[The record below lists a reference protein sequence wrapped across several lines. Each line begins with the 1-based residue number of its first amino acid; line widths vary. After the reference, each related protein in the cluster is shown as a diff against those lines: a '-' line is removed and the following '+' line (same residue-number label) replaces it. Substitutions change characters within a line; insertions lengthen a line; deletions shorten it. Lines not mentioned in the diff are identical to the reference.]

1 MRVSHSTGRLRHLS
15 GLSLIEMVVAVAI
28 SSIIFAA
35 VASFAT
41 FTARRFVSTGNYADL
56 DRASRNALDMM
67 TRDIRAAKSMT
78 AFTTNKLTMTAFD
91 NSTLIYE
98 YSPSSGKLTRKASTA
113 ETVLLEQ
120 CDYLSFQVFQRRPM
134 PGFQFFPAT
143 NSAGNYDPSIA
154 KLVDVSWRCS
164 RKILGQKMNTE
175 SVQTAKIVMRN

>member
-1 MRVSHSTGRLRHLS
+1 
-15 GLSLIEMVVAVAI
+15 MVVAVAI

-56 DRASRNALDMM
+56 DRASRNALDIL
-67 TRDIRAAKSMT
+67 TRDIRMAKSMN

-91 NSTLIYE
+91 DTTLIYE
-98 YSPSSGKLTRKASTA
+98 YSPSAGKLSRKSSTST
-113 ETVLLEQ
+113 TVLLEQ
-120 CDYLSFQVFQRRPM
+120 CDYLSFQVFQRKPM
-134 PGFQFFPAT
+134 PGFQFYPAT
-143 NSAGNYDPSIA
+143 NNTGAYDPTVA